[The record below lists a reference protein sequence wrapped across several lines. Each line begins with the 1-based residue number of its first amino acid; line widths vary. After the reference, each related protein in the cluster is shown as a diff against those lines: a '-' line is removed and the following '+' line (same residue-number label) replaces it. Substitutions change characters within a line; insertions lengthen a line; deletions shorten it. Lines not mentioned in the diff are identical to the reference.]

1 MESSIGNWEEASLQ
15 VENAVLAFKV
25 ASAQLRMATLL
36 LDGPIGLR
44 ASRDQASALCSR
56 YESIE
61 SAIHQLTI
69 SHRTI
74 GSMIN
79 ELDTRAVINRVPEPV
94 LLAIFKL
101 ASASSFCTIVRQST
115 DPLIVIPS
123 VCRRWRA
130 VALETGS
137 LWSHIDIDL
146 SRDDT
151 LVGISRDPPYHET
164 KPQGKPYRYNRVAMW
179 ASRAGSSLIDVH
191 FRNDTTA
198 YDPLLATLNQLF
210 KPFSKQIRSLVFS
223 EQIWEPIP
231 QAMVALCSWDGLAGA
246 LNELILK
253 GGLHID
259 RSRSRFLLEG
269 ILPQCL
275 TVLRVHNVP
284 HRATA
289 LNMSELLLVL
299 KSCSALQALQLNCT
313 RVLVSGQEDA
323 APIMLPRLQYLDVGQ
338 LSKEAHLCLLSTL
351 RVDEQDLHMIIGL
364 SVDHELLAATDAFF
378 QRAKIV
384 TLAIEEAPEWG
395 HADGPIHHINQH
407 LSYLPNMRSLFFD
420 MGSGYQNRLG
430 SLIDAWDGQALL
442 ARSPGLQR
450 LYIYGGFF
458 DQQSQNRMK
467 YIVEAFSLAEVGFVY
482 QHPWD
487 GESVANFLAE
497 RGLAGPGGEESEY
510 ILWLKGHVD
519 RFSLDLNHQTRGLE
533 WDSVFDRIKHG

>member
-1 MESSIGNWEEASLQ
+1 MENLIRSWEEAGLQ
-15 VENAVLAFKV
+15 VESAVLAFKV
-25 ASAQLRMATLL
+25 ACVQLRMAILT

-44 ASRDQASALCSR
+44 ASRDQASVICSR

-61 SAIHQLTI
+61 SAIHQLTA

-79 ELDTRAVINRVPEPV
+79 ELDTRAVINRVPETV

-101 ASASSFCTIVRQST
+101 ASASTFCTIDRQPT

-123 VCRRWRA
+123 VCRRWRT

-151 LVGISRDPPYHET
+151 LVGISRDPLYHET
-164 KPQGKPYRYNRVAMW
+164 KPQGKPYRYDRAAMW
-179 ASRAGSSLIDVH
+179 ASRAGDFLIDVH
-191 FRNDTTA
+191 FRNDTTV
-198 YDPLLATLNQLF
+198 YNPLLATLNQLF

-231 QAMVALCSWDGLAGA
+231 QTMISLCGWDGLAGA
-246 LNELILK
+246 LNELVLK
-253 GGLHID
+253 EGLHVD
-259 RSRSRFLLEG
+259 RSRSRFLLKG
-269 ILPQCL
+269 ILPQRL
-275 TVLRVHNVP
+275 TVLRLHNVP
-284 HRATA
+284 QRATG
-289 LNMSELLLVL
+289 LNMSKLLLVL
-299 KSCSALQALQLNCT
+299 KNCSTLQALQLNCT
-313 RVLVSGQEDA
+313 RVLVTGQEDA
-323 APIMLPRLQYLDVGQ
+323 APIRLAWLQYLDIGQ
-338 LSKEAHLCLLSTL
+338 LSKEAHLCLLSIL
-351 RVDEQDLHMIIGL
+351 HVGKQDLHMIIGL
-364 SVDHELLAATDAFF
+364 TVDQELLAATDAFF

-395 HADGPIHHINQH
+395 HHGPIQHINQH

-420 MGSGYQNRLG
+420 MGSGCQDRLG
-430 SLIDAWDGQALL
+430 SLADPWDGQALL

-458 DQQSQNRMK
+458 DQQSQDRMK
-467 YIVEAFSLAEVGFVY
+467 YIVQAFSLAEVGFVY
-482 QHPWD
+482 QQPWD
-487 GESVANFLAE
+487 DERVANFLTE
-497 RGLAGPGGEESEY
+497 RGIAGPRGEESEY
-510 ILWLKGHVD
+510 ISWLKDRVD
-519 RFSLDLNHQTRGLE
+519 RFSVDLNHRSRGLE